1 MSYSDFIIYA
11 DESGDH
17 NIANLDSNYPVFVLN
32 CCVFRKAD
40 YAASAL
46 PEMAAFKFAHF
57 GHDDVVL
64 HENDIR
70 RKAPPFAFL
79 RDEQRRNTFMDGLD
93 RLIAAAD
100 FTIIAAVVDKS
111 RLANQN
117 AGSSIAKNPYE
128 LALSSCLE
136 QAYRF
141 LTSKGQQEQVTH
153 IVIEKRNGQLDR
165 ELERGFKA
173 IRDGDNALGKPFNF
187 EIVFADKKSNSA
199 GLQIADLTARPV
211 GLRYIN
217 PNQDNRAW
225 NKTKGKLFHYPPSVA
240 TERGFTVLPG

>member
-1 MSYSDFIIYA
+1 M
-11 DESGDH
+11 
-17 NIANLDSNYPVFVLN
+17 ANLDPNYPVFVLN
-32 CCVFRKAD
+32 CCVFRKTD

-46 PEMAAFKFAHF
+46 PAMAAFKFAHF
-57 GHDDVVL
+57 GHDAVVL

-70 RKAPPFAFL
+70 RQALPFAFL
-79 RDEQRRNTFMDGLD
+79 RAEQRRNTFMDGLN
-93 RLIAAAD
+93 RLISEVD

-111 RLANQN
+111 RLANQSGGGV
-117 AGSSIAKNPYE
+117 AQNPYE
-128 LALSSCLE
+128 LALGFCIE

-141 LTSKGQQEQVTH
+141 LDSKGQQEQVTH

-165 ELERGFKA
+165 ELERGFKV
-173 IRDGDNALGKPFNF
+173 IGDGANVLGKPFNF
-187 EIVFADKKSNSA
+187 EIVFANKKSNSA

-217 PNQDNRAW
+217 PNQENRAW
-225 NKTKGKLFHYPPSVA
+225 NKTNDKLCHHPPSVA

>member
-1 MSYSDFIIYA
+1 MSYSDFIMYA

-17 NIANLDSNYPVFVLN
+17 NISNLDPNYPLFVLN

-40 YAASAL
+40 YVASAL
-46 PEMAAFKFAHF
+46 PAMATFKFEHF
-57 GHDDVVL
+57 RHDDVVL

-70 RKAPPFAFL
+70 RKAPPFVFL
-79 RDEQRRNTFMDGLD
+79 RDEKRRNTFMDGLD
-93 RLIAAAD
+93 RLIAATD
-100 FTIIAAVVDKS
+100 FTSIATVVDKS
-111 RLANQN
+111 LLANQN

-141 LTSKGQQEQVTH
+141 LTSKGHHEQVTH

-165 ELERGFKA
+165 ELERSFKA
-173 IRDGDNALGKPFNF
+173 IRDGDNALGKPLNF

-199 GLQIADLTARPV
+199 GLQISDLIARPI

-217 PNQDNRAW
+217 PNQPNQAW
-225 NKTKGKLFHYPPSVA
+225 NTMEAKLFRSPPSVA
-240 TERGFTVLPG
+240 MDRGFTVLPG

>member
-1 MSYSDFIIYA
+1 MNYGEFIIYA

-17 NIANLDSNYPVFVLN
+17 NIANLDPNYPVFVLN

-46 PEMAAFKFAHF
+46 PMMAAFKFAHF
-57 GHDDVVL
+57 GHDNVVL

-79 RDEQRRNTFMDGLD
+79 RDNQRRNTFMGGLD
-93 RLIAAAD
+93 CLIAGTD
-100 FTIIAAVVDKS
+100 FTVIAAMVDKS
-111 RLANQN
+111 RLDNQS
-117 AGSSIAKNPYE
+117 GGIAQNPYE

-141 LTSKGQQEQVTH
+141 LVSEGQQEQVTH
-153 IVIEKRNGQLDR
+153 IVIEKRNGHFDR
-165 ELERGFKA
+165 ELERSFRA
-173 IRDGDNALGKPFNF
+173 IRDGGNALGKPFNF

-199 GLQIADLTARPV
+199 GLQIADLTARPI

-217 PNQDNRAW
+217 PNQNNRAW
-225 NKTKGKLFHYPPSVA
+225 NKLKGKLFHHPPSVA
-240 TERGFTVLPG
+240 TEHGFTVLPK